1 VQKKMKTVGM
11 EKVRGAVKL
20 MLAGLIASVFMLS
33 AIVPASAG
41 DFSKPEELVVKAN
54 LTFNNFVADP
64 NMTWFRNNIK
74 RAKAVFIVPQL
85 LKAGFIFGGSGG
97 SGALLALDSKTGKW
111 SYPAFYTMGAA
122 SFGFQAGA
130 QASEVV
136 LMVMTEKG
144 LNAMLSTSAK
154 LGGDMS
160 VAAGPVGAGA
170 SAATADVLA
179 FSRTKG
185 VFAGVSVEGSVI
197 KTRDDWNKTYYGK
210 PVTAVDIV
218 IRRSVK
224 NPNADKLI
232 QTVTKATKK

>member
-1 VQKKMKTVGM
+1 MKKKKSVIG
-11 EKVRGAVKL
+11 EGKVRGTL
-20 MLAGLIASVFMLS
+20 TFAGLIATIFLLS
-33 AIVPASAG
+33 AVIPASAG

-54 LTFNNFVADP
+54 ITFSNFVADP
-64 NMTWFRNNIK
+64 DMTWFRNNVK
-74 RAKAVFIVPQL
+74 KAKAVLIVPQL

-97 SGALLALDSKTGKW
+97 SGALLARDAKTGRW

-130 QASEVV
+130 QASEVI
-136 LMVMTEKG
+136 LMIMTEKG

-170 SAATADVLA
+170 SVATADVLA

-197 KTRDDWNKTYYGK
+197 KTRDGWNQEYYGK
-210 PVTAVDIV
+210 PVTAVDIL

-224 NPNADKLI
+224 NPKADKLI

>member
-1 VQKKMKTVGM
+1 MRAKKTVSMGEM
-11 EKVRGAVKL
+11 RGAAK
-20 MLAGLIASVFMLS
+20 MIFIAMTALAFVLS
-33 AIVPASAG
+33 AFVPAGAG

-64 NMTWFRNNIK
+64 DMTWFRNNIK
-74 RAKAVFIVPQL
+74 RARAVFIVPQL

-97 SGALLALDSKTGKW
+97 SGALLARDVKTGKW

-154 LGGDMS
+154 LGADMS

-197 KTRDDWNKTYYGK
+197 KTRDGWNQEYYGK
-210 PVTAVDIV
+210 PVTAVDIL
-218 IRRSVK
+218 IRRNVK
-224 NPNADKLI
+224 NPQADKLI
-232 QTVTKATKK
+232 QTVTKGAQK

>member
-1 VQKKMKTVGM
+1 MILTGLTVM
-11 EKVRGAVKL
+11 VFVLTAV
-20 MLAGLIASVFMLS
+20 M
-33 AIVPASAG
+33 PAVAG
-41 DFSKPEELVVKAN
+41 DFNKPGELVIKAN
-54 LTFNNFVADP
+54 LSFRNFVADP
-64 NMTWFRNNIK
+64 DMTWFRNNIG
-74 RAKAVFIVPQL
+74 RARAVFIVPQL

-97 SGALLALDSKTGKW
+97 SGVLLAKDPKTGKW
-111 SYPAFYTMGAA
+111 RYPAFYTMGAA

-144 LNAMLSTSAK
+144 LNALLTTSAK

-170 SAATADVLA
+170 SVATADVLA

-197 KTRDDWNKTYYGK
+197 KTRDDWNQEYYGK
-210 PVTAVDIV
+210 PVNAVDIL
-218 IRRSVK
+218 IRNRVK
-224 NPNADKLI
+224 NPQADPLI
-232 QTVTKATKK
+232 RTITNATKK

>member
-1 VQKKMKTVGM
+1 MQKKRKTIGGD
-11 EKVRGAVKL
+11 KGHGRGRL
-20 MLAGLIASVFMLS
+20 TLAGLAAAVLMLS
-33 AIVPASAG
+33 AVAPASAG
-41 DFSKPEELVVKAN
+41 DFTKPEELVVKAN
-54 LTFNNFVADP
+54 ITFSNFVADP
-64 NMTWFRNNIK
+64 NMTWFRNNVK
-74 RAKAVFIVPQL
+74 KAKAVFIVPQL

-97 SGALLALDSKTGKW
+97 SGALLTHDPKTGKW

-130 QASEVV
+130 QASEVI
-136 LMVMTEKG
+136 LMIMTEKG

-170 SAATADVLA
+170 SVATADVLA

-197 KTRDDWNKTYYGK
+197 KTRDDWNQTYYGK
-210 PVTAVDIV
+210 PVNAVDIL
-218 IRRSVK
+218 IRHSVK
-224 NPNADKLI
+224 NPQADKLI

>member
-1 VQKKMKTVGM
+1 MILTGL
-11 EKVRGAVKL
+11 AV
-20 MLAGLIASVFMLS
+20 MVSVLTAVM
-33 AIVPASAG
+33 PAVAG
-41 DFSKPEELVVKAN
+41 DFNKPEELVVKAN
-54 LTFNNFVADP
+54 LSFRNFVADP
-64 NMTWFRNNIK
+64 DMTWFRNNIG
-74 RAKAVFIVPQL
+74 RARAVFIVPQL

-97 SGALLALDSKTGKW
+97 SGVLLAKDPKTGKW
-111 SYPAFYTMGAA
+111 RYPAFYTMGAA

-144 LNAMLSTSAK
+144 LNALLTTSAK

-170 SAATADVLA
+170 SLATADVLA

-197 KTRDDWNKTYYGK
+197 KTRDDWNQEYYGK
-210 PVTAVDIV
+210 PVNAVDIL
-218 IRRSVK
+218 IRNRVK
-224 NPNADKLI
+224 NPQADPLI
-232 QTVTKATKK
+232 RTITNATKK